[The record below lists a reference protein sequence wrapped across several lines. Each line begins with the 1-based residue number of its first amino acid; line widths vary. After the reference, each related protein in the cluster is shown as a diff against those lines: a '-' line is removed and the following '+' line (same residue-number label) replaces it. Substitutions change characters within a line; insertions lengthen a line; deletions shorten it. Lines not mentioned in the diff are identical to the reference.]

1 MCPEFSSLYTFICL
15 VFASLDKQG
24 LIIIIGI
31 LQRRKKK
38 ETKSSKLL
46 SQGYPR
52 VYDKRAHILL
62 GPTS

>member
-38 ETKSSKLL
+38 RPKVVNYFPKVTLECMIKELI
-46 SQGYPR
+46 Y
-52 VYDKRAHILL
+52 Y
-62 GPTS
+62 

>member
-31 LQRRKKK
+31 LQRRKKNQGI
-38 ETKSSKLL
+38 TYYHIQQ
-46 SQGYPR
+46 SQG
-52 VYDKRAHILL
+52 L
-62 GPTS
+62 G